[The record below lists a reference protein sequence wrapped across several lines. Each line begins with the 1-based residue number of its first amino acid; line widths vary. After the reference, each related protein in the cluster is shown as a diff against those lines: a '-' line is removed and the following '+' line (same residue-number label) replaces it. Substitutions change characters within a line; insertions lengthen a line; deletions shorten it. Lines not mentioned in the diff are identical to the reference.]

1 MRTNNFSLTNDIIRR
16 LEISHFDVINDCV
29 NRKLLAHTHEI
40 YLEESREKELYIT
53 NLLKN
58 LCLQLR
64 ESDIRRREVY
74 LIKNQVESE
83 MDRHLLDELKFL
95 MVFIPFVSILMGLMW
110 QKDGSNIVLH
120 LFTVS
125 L

>member
-1 MRTNNFSLTNDIIRR
+1 MINKRHHKALA
-16 LEISHFDVINDCV
+16 EISLFDGINDCF
-29 NRKLLAHTHEI
+29 NRILLAHTHEI

-64 ESDIRRREVY
+64 ESDLRRQEVY
-74 LIKNQVESE
+74 LMKIQIESE
-83 MDRHLLDELKFL
+83 MDRRLLEELKFL
-95 MVFIPFVSILMGLMW
+95 MVFIPFVSILALMW
-110 QKDGSNIVLH
+110 QKDGSYIVCH

-125 L
+125 RFWSLK

>member
-1 MRTNNFSLTNDIIRR
+1 MLSTIASTENYWHTLMR
-16 LEISHFDVINDCV
+16 
-29 NRKLLAHTHEI
+29 

-64 ESDIRRREVY
+64 ESDLRRQEVY
-74 LIKNQVESE
+74 LMKIQIESE
-83 MDRHLLDELKFL
+83 MDRRLLEELKFL
-95 MVFIPFVSILMGLMW
+95 MVFIPFVSILALMW
-110 QKDGSNIVLH
+110 QKDGSNIVCH

-125 L
+125 RFWSLK

>member
-1 MRTNNFSLTNDIIRR
+1 MIASTENYWHTLMRFTWRN
-16 LEISHFDVINDCV
+16 C
-29 NRKLLAHTHEI
+29 
-40 YLEESREKELYIT
+40 EK
-53 NLLKN
+53 N
-58 LCLQLR
+58 
-64 ESDIRRREVY
+64 

>member
-1 MRTNNFSLTNDIIRR
+1 MINERHHKALA
-16 LEISHFDVINDCV
+16 EISHFDVINDCV
-29 NRKLLAHTHEI
+29 NRKLLAQTHEI

-53 NLLKN
+53 NLQKN

>member
-1 MRTNNFSLTNDIIRR
+1 MSNF
-16 LEISHFDVINDCV
+16 
-29 NRKLLAHTHEI
+29 
-40 YLEESREKELYIT
+40 
-53 NLLKN
+53 
-58 LCLQLR
+58 
-64 ESDIRRREVY
+64 
-74 LIKNQVESE
+74 IKGQVESE